1 MKLTRCEKKH
11 FYDSDKYSSCPHCNR
26 AMPNTVSV
34 EASVQTGG
42 KESTLGG
49 SKKQASQPVHQQ
61 VSHASS
67 YSEDSV
73 KTAAI
78 IDGISRGN
86 TDERDISRQEAV
98 VSVTED
104 HGGQGVQGVQE
115 AQPLLASVN
124 AVRETVHYEE
134 ARTVAFY
141 DNEAEP
147 VVGWLVC
154 VKGEYFGV
162 SFPLKTGKNTIG
174 RSSRMDVALTK
185 EVSISRDRHAILT
198 YEPRKRQFF
207 VQPGEGNGLTYVNDD
222 LLMMPQEI
230 QDYDVV
236 QVGNGVFVFRTLCGD
251 KFTWD
256 TYMVGE
262 K

>member
-26 AMPNTVSV
+26 ANPKAVSV
-34 EASVQTGG
+34 ETSVQTGG

-49 SKKQASQPVHQQ
+49 SKKQAYPPVYQK
-61 VSHASS
+61 VSPAPSHSD
-67 YSEDSV
+67 DSV
-73 KTAAI
+73 KTAAL
-78 IDGISRGN
+78 IDGISRSN
-86 TDERDISRQEAV
+86 ADARDIAREEDV
-98 VSVTED
+98 VSVMVN
-104 HGGQGVQGVQE
+104 HNGQGVQN

-147 VVGWLVC
+147 VVGWLIC
-154 VKGEYFGV
+154 VKGEYFGI

-185 EVSISRDRHAILT
+185 EMSISRDRHAILT

-230 QDYDVV
+230 YDYDVV
-236 QVGNGVFVFRTLCGD
+236 QVGNGIFVFRTLCGD

-262 K
+262 E

>member
-1 MKLTRCEKKH
+1 MKLTRCEKRH
-11 FYDSDKYSSCPHCNR
+11 FYDSDKYASCPHCNR
-26 AMPNTVSV
+26 AVTTDAKVK
-34 EASVQTGG
+34 ASTQTGG
-42 KESTLGG
+42 KEATLGG
-49 SKKQASQPVHQQ
+49 AKKQVSQSAVFQQ
-61 VSHASS
+61 ARQEPSI
-67 YSEDSV
+67 SEETV

-78 IDGISRGN
+78 IDGVGRNIEIVSD
-86 TDERDISRQEAV
+86 TSPQEDV
-98 VSVTED
+98 VPVMDRRVEQDAGDT
-104 HGGQGVQGVQE
+104 
-115 AQPLLASVN
+115 QPLLTSVN

-154 VKGEYFGV
+154 VKGEYFGI

-185 EVSISRDRHAILT
+185 EVSISRDRHAILI
-198 YEPRKRQFF
+198 YEPRKSQFF
-207 VQPGEGNGLTYVNDD
+207 LQPGEGNGLTYVNDD
-222 LLMMPQEI
+222 LLMIPQEI
-230 QDYDVV
+230 HDYDVV

-262 K
+262 

>member
-11 FYDSDKYSSCPHCNR
+11 FYDSDKYTSCPHCNK
-26 AMPNTVSV
+26 AVISAVSV
-34 EASVQTGG
+34 GVPMQEGK

-49 SKKQASQPVHQQ
+49 NKNVSKRVESQESQEPPKLK
-61 VSHASS
+61 
-67 YSEDSV
+67 DSV
-73 KTAAI
+73 KTEAI
-78 IDGISRGN
+78 IDGIGKINVGLENMSKQ
-86 TDERDISRQEAV
+86 DDMALEADNV
-98 VSVTED
+98 GEPIA
-104 HGGQGVQGVQE
+104 E
-115 AQPLLASVN
+115 NAQPLLASIN

-134 ARTVAFY
+134 TKTVAFY

-154 VKGEYFGV
+154 VKGEYFGIG
-162 SFPLKTGKNTIG
+162 FPLKTGKNTIG
-174 RSSRMDVALTK
+174 RSPKMDVALLK
-185 EVSISRDRHAILT
+185 EVSVSRDRHAILI
-198 YEPRKRQFF
+198 YEPRKSQFF
-207 VQPGEGNGLTYVNDD
+207 LQPGESNGLTYINDD

-230 QDYDVV
+230 HDYDVI
-236 QVGNGVFVFRTLCGD
+236 QVGNGVFVFRTLCGN

>member
-11 FYDSDKYSSCPHCNR
+11 FYDSDKYESCPHCNR
-26 AMPNTVSV
+26 AAVNDAGAK
-34 EASVQTGG
+34 ASSQTEG
-42 KESTLGG
+42 KASTLGG
-49 SKKQASQPVHQQ
+49 GKKQVSQSGVLQPARHG
-61 VSHASS
+61 SS
-67 YSEDSV
+67 LPDDVV

-78 IDGISRGN
+78 IDGVGRSNAAVSGTSLQKDVDPA
-86 TDERDISRQEAV
+86 TDERE
-98 VSVTED
+98 
-104 HGGQGVQGVQE
+104 GQG
-115 AQPLLASVN
+115 AKDMQPLLASVN
-124 AVRETVHYEE
+124 AVRETMHYEE

-174 RSSRMDVALTK
+174 RSSRMDIALTK

-198 YEPRKRQFF
+198 YEPRKRQYFI
-207 VQPGEGNGLTYVNDD
+207 QPGEGNGLTYVNDD

-230 QDYDVV
+230 HDYDAL
-236 QVGNGVFVFRTLCGD
+236 QVGNAIFALRTLCGD

-256 TYMVGE
+256 TYMAGE

>member
-11 FYDSDKYSSCPHCNR
+11 FYDSDKYSNCPHCNR
-26 AMPNTVSV
+26 TMPNPVSV
-34 EASVQTGG
+34 EAPVQTGG

-49 SKKQASQPVHQQ
+49 GKKQAIQPVYQQ
-61 VSHASS
+61 ASQMSSHW
-67 YSEDSV
+67 EDSV

-78 IDGISRGN
+78 IDGISRGS
-86 TDERDISRQEAV
+86 TDERDISRQEDV
-98 VSVTED
+98 VSVVDD
-104 HGGQGVQGVQE
+104 HGERGVQDT
-115 AQPLLASVN
+115 QPLLASVN

-147 VVGWLVC
+147 VVGWLIC

-162 SFPLKTGKNTIG
+162 GFPLKTGKNTIG

-185 EVSISRDRHAILT
+185 EVSVSRDRHAILT

-230 QDYDVV
+230 HDYDVV